1 MKISKKMKKYYLII
15 PILALMV
22 GSCQKEG
29 LDETNVTTIIR
40 PSEEVITG
48 SVTGYIVDENQVAVK
63 DATVSHHEEMTLS
76 DAEGKFTFTDI
87 ELYKDGSLLS
97 VRKDGFFQGSK
108 KFYAADDNVIQ
119 IQLSP
124 KTFLSDTD
132 ASTGG
137 RVDISEAFI
146 VLPGGSYL
154 AEGSQL
160 YDGKVNVYGQWINP
174 ADKDDS
180 NEMPGDLTGYDVKGD
195 FKAITCFSML
205 KVGIED
211 VSNREIDL
219 PEDKSA
225 TINFPIPE
233 ELIKFAPEEISL
245 WYFDELNGSWIEEGI
260 AILDNDR
267 YVGEVNRIAAWACGF
282 PSPHVEISAS
292 LISDGDILA
301 SKKIKLLDTQ
311 TGYISYLTTN
321 ENGHFTTRIPLNSN
335 LDLEVDHTCSNQPLS
350 IKLGIQSSSNELG
363 LQNLPNTGSG
373 MIQVK
378 GVITDCI
385 GANNLNAYLK
395 VDIGGTKFMI
405 NTHDGEFD
413 LPFSTSCSDSK
424 ISMVAIELENG
435 YASEKLS
442 HSITERIDLHEI
454 PLCHSVQSG
463 YDFSFSHMNW
473 ADQLE
478 NEVRHSW
485 TVRTIS
491 SSNKKTIFNPRI
503 VNENQNDI
511 VYLSGAF
518 VVIEGSNVV
527 NYLLR
532 CESQGFSISGTCE
545 VLRESHD
552 GFYSYRFFNP
562 SPDPEIDK
570 TDSDIFPADHTS
582 DIEMINFDLV
592 YYD

>member
-1 MKISKKMKKYYLII
+1 MKISKKMKKYCIII
-15 PILALMV
+15 PMLALMI

-29 LDETNVTTIIR
+29 LDETNVVTVIR

-48 SVTGYIVDENQVAVK
+48 SVTGYIVDENQDAVK
-63 DATVSHHEEMTLS
+63 DAIVSHHEEMTQT
-76 DAEGKFTFTDI
+76 DADGKFTFTDI
-87 ELYKDGSLLS
+87 ELYKDGSFLS
-97 VRKDGFFQGSK
+97 VIKDGFFQGSK
-108 KFYAADDNVIQ
+108 KFYAADDNIIK

-132 ASTGG
+132 ASVGG
-137 RVDISEAFI
+137 RIDINEAYI
-146 VLPGGSYL
+146 VLPGGNYL
-154 AEGSQL
+154 SQGSQL
-160 YDGKVNVYGQWINP
+160 YNGKVNVYGQWINP

-180 NEMPGDLTGYDVKGD
+180 KEMPGDLTGYDSGGD

-211 VSNREIDL
+211 ISDQGIDL
-219 PEDKSA
+219 PKDKSA
-225 TINFPIPE
+225 TINFPIPD
-233 ELIKFAPEEISL
+233 ELLDFARDEISL

-260 AILDNDR
+260 AILENNR
-267 YVGEVNRIAAWACGF
+267 YVGEVKRIAVWACGF

-292 LISDGDILA
+292 LISNGDLLA
-301 SKKIKLLDTQ
+301 RKIIKLLDSQ
-311 TGYISYLTTN
+311 TGYISYLNTN
-321 ENGHFTTRIPLNSN
+321 ENGHFTTRIPMNSD
-335 LDLEVDHTCSNQPLS
+335 LDVEVDHTCTNQPLS
-350 IKLGIQSSSNELG
+350 KNLGIFPSSEKLG
-363 LQNLPNTGSG
+363 LQDLPSTGSG
-373 MIQVK
+373 MMQVK
-378 GVITDCI
+378 GVIKDCN
-385 GANNLNAYLK
+385 GANKLNAYMK

-405 NTHDGEFD
+405 NTHNGEFD
-413 LPFSTSCSDSK
+413 LPFSTSCTDSI
-424 ISMVAIELENG
+424 ISMVAIDLENE
-435 YASEKLS
+435 YASEKISL
-442 HSITERIDLHEI
+442 SITERIDLQQI

-473 ADQLE
+473 ADQLK

-485 TVRTIS
+485 TVRTIT
-491 SSNKKTIFNPRI
+491 SSNKKTIFNPKI

-518 VVIEGSNVV
+518 VVIEGSDLV

-552 GFYSYRFFNP
+552 GFDSYRFFNP
-562 SPDPEIDK
+562 SPNPEIDE

-582 DIEMINFDLV
+582 DIEMIDFNLV